1 MNELP
6 SVPPY
11 RPFVEIGDFNE
22 GETHSSVQRYKM
34 FGDFRLV
41 SGKTFSDAPI
51 FADFFTDHYVGMAK
65 FHPSPRQS
73 PLDFLPTL
81 RSAAFS
87 APPSMA
93 HRCQARVCSTRHSP
107 CSCHSAYAA
116 ALCALCRAAIC
127 LRVTFLFLPLPC
139 FICSFVIG
147 CPMFPK
153 NISNL
158 SLSLTLRVL

>member
-1 MNELP
+1 MNCRLCLN
-6 SVPPY
+6 PY
-11 RPFVEIGDFNE
+11 FVLIWRFLQS
-22 GETHSSVQRYKM
+22 ETHSSVQRYKM

-51 FADFFTDHYVGMAK
+51 FADFFTDHYVGMAE

-87 APPSMA
+87 APPNMA
-93 HRCQARVCSTRHSP
+93 HRCQARVCSIRHS
-107 CSCHSAYAA
+107 SCLSAYAA